1 MYFTNHTKESKTTL
15 YLTNHTK
22 EVLLG
27 NIPHLATPFIFA
39 GYFFQISPEKIVRE
53 PREDA
58 ESDDEEE
65 NGIVVA
71 QQEAVVAEEVPVEIE
86 VEELVEREV
95 MKDFME
101 ERRIPQVKALYT
113 YKGQGMKVE
122 KGEVRFP

>member
-1 MYFTNHTKESKTTL
+1 M
-15 YLTNHTK
+15 
-22 EVLLG
+22 
-27 NIPHLATPFIFA
+27 
-39 GYFFQISPEKIVRE
+39 FFQISPEKIVRE
-53 PREDA
+53 PREDP

-71 QQEAVVAEEVPVEIE
+71 QQEAIVAEEVPVEIE

-122 KGEVRFP
+122 KGEVRFPYGCYIIFMLFYLLKILWYCLVTGL